1 MAESDDDDDHAL
13 SDFLRGRLP
22 QVGLDYD
29 TYGPYVLPLLLN
41 DDDGG
46 DEIEEE
52 WDSVMELLQASSE
65 SHSDDDA
72 VWVTLRQ
79 DIQKSWADHNETTR
93 QREQKEQAQRAQHME
108 EVLAEERRTAE
119 KAAAEAAAAEE
130 HKTHGDQEQQ
140 LSESDVAKR
149 ALLDRF
155 GYEDDGEGRTGE
167 SESNSMS
174 NQQVAAAVR
183 NDKMKEAKS
192 QNVQSKKDE
201 QAKTAQSKIEKA
213 RVKEERRKRTAK
225 GERRRG

>member
-1 MAESDDDDDHAL
+1 M
-13 SDFLRGRLP
+13 
-22 QVGLDYD
+22 
-29 TYGPYVLPLLLN
+29 N

-65 SHSDDDA
+65 SDDDA

-79 DIQKSWADHNETTR
+79 DIQKSWADHKETTR

-119 KAAAEAAAAEE
+119 QAVAEAAAAEE

-140 LSESDVAKR
+140 LSESDAAKR
-149 ALLDRF
+149 ALLDWF

-167 SESNSMS
+167 RSNSMS

-183 NDKMKEAKS
+183 NDKMKVAKS

-225 GERRRG
+225 GERQRG